1 MNAFIRNTTIIS
13 VILIAALIV
22 LINSVVIIHENEF
35 GLVKRFNRVE
45 KIHYN
50 SGIYLKTPFIEN
62 VDILPKQIL
71 MYNMS
76 SSDVIT
82 RDKKA
87 MVMDTYIL
95 WRITGP
101 LTFVQTVNTL
111 LEAERRI
118 DAAVYNAIKEIIGRQ
133 DQQDAIQGRS
143 GALDMEVISSV
154 SGTFLQY
161 GMEIIRHEVKMLD
174 LPADN
179 KNAVYTRMI
188 SEREQMAAAYSAEG
202 REEAQRVVNQT
213 DREVTVI
220 VSEAEANA
228 ERIIAEGE
236 SEFMRILANAFAGRE
251 RAEFYEF
258 IRSLDALEM
267 SLQGNNKTL
276 FLPIDSPLTRILMG
290 Y

>member
-1 MNAFIRNTTIIS
+1 VVITGLIILS
-13 VILIAALIV
+13 GSIVIVYENEYALI
-22 LINSVVIIHENEF
+22 
-35 GLVKRFNRVE
+35 KRFNRVE
-45 KIHYN
+45 KIHSN
-50 SGIYLKTPFIEN
+50 PGIYLKTPFIEN

-95 WRITGP
+95 WRITDP
-101 LTFVQTVNTL
+101 LLFVQTVNTL
-111 LEAERRI
+111 MEAERRI

-133 DQQDAIQGRS
+133 DQEDAIQGR
-143 GALDMEVISSV
+143 GGTLDREVIASV

-161 GMEIIRHEVKMLD
+161 GMTIYRHEVKMLD

-188 SEREQMAAAYSAEG
+188 SERAQMAASYTAEG

-220 VSEAEANA
+220 VSEAEAMSNQ
-228 ERIIAEGE
+228 IIAEGE
-236 SEFMRILANAFAGRE
+236 SEYMRILAQAFAGQE

-258 IRSLDALEM
+258 IRSLDALEL
-267 SLQGNNKTL
+267 SLVGRNKTL
-276 FLPIDSPLTRILMG
+276 FLPIDSPLTKILLG